1 MLWGRVKEGALV
13 VKREDV
19 SDFHN
24 CEVPGLSVLIKDF
37 SRCFVLMKQFTCH
50 RPK

>member
-1 MLWGRVKEGALV
+1 MLWGRVKEGAPV

-24 CEVPGLSVLIKDF
+24 CEVLGLSVLIKDI

-50 RPK
+50 QPK